1 MDNHF
6 DLARFLKVQDINSTY
21 SSALAEIKSGRKMT
35 HWMWFI
41 FPQISGLGRSETA
54 VYYSIKSKEEA
65 IAYWEH
71 PQLKSRLVEITE
83 AILRVENRTAHEIL
97 GGPDDLK
104 LKSSMTLFHLIQD
117 EKDLFQKVLDKYF
130 DGKISYRTKELI
142 G

>member
-1 MDNHF
+1 
-6 DLARFLKVQDINSTY
+6 
-21 SSALAEIKSGRKMT
+21 MT

-41 FPQISGLGRSETA
+41 FPQYSGLGRSSTS

-65 IAYWEH
+65 IAYWKH

-83 AILRVENRTAHEIL
+83 AILSVENKTAYEIL
-97 GGPDDLK
+97 GAPDDVK

-117 EKDLFQKVLDKYF
+117 ETELFQKVLDKYF
-130 DGKISYRTKELI
+130 DGKISGRTNDLL

>member
-6 DLARFLKVQDINSTY
+6 NLERFLKAQDSNNTFSG
-21 SSALAEIKSGRKMT
+21 ALAEIKLGRKMT

-41 FPQISGLGRSETA
+41 FPQYSGLGSSSTS

-65 IAYWEH
+65 IAYWKH